1 MNIADETREIGKKSD
16 QSKPMVSLI
25 DPMWLLDTAAV
36 LSFGAKK
43 YSKDNWKYVDNPNDR
58 YLSAAYRHLLAFQSG
73 EVNDPESG
81 LPHIAH
87 ATCCLMFLHYV
98 NSEGESNFNDLLR
111 SITINAN
118 NTSA

>member
-87 ATCCLMFLHYV
+87 ATCCLMFLH
-98 NSEGESNFNDLLR
+98 FL
-111 SITINAN
+111 
-118 NTSA
+118 